1 MKKGI
6 LLICGIMLLAGC
18 AMDKDVKEARA
29 LAGRVLDGPGVKLLE
44 FRKEAADADFFRI
57 ESAGRKIVITG
68 NDANSMAT
76 GLGYYLRHH
85 CNITIGWMDRDKA
98 RLEAPLPEVE
108 EPFKSAARVPD
119 RFFLNYCTYGYTLPW
134 WRWED
139 WERLIDWMA
148 LNGVNLPL
156 AITGQESVW
165 YEVWREMGLSD
176 EQIRGFFTGPAHL
189 PWHRMINIDGWQGP
203 LPHSWLQGQQALQKR
218 ILARERAL
226 NMRPVLPA
234 FSGHVPPA
242 LLDIFPDA
250 DVVQIKPWAGFPQ
263 EYTPYCLNPTDS
275 LYPVIQKRFIDKERE
290 IYGTDHI
297 YGIDLF
303 NEIQPRSWENEWL
316 AEAGSGVYA
325 SLEAA
330 DPEAVWLQMTWLFW
344 YQSKDWTPERIKAFI
359 TSYPADR
366 QLLLDYFGES
376 GEIWRRTDSY
386 YGVPFI
392 WCYLGNFGGNT
403 VLTGNIPD
411 VDRRINEAFAGSGPS
426 MKGIGCTLEALD
438 CNPYVFEYVLGKA
451 WDYPGTPETY
461 ATLLADCRTGKVDG
475 NARKAWEILVE
486 DVYGKTVPVGFSCTV
501 HERPSLGKNMKWLHP
516 QYPDATLEEALDL
529 LRKAEGSGEAYAF
542 DLANLQRQVL
552 ANRSAIVYEDFMAA
566 YDKGDV
572 DGMKESAAEFLAL
585 TDRME
590 EAVSGQAYF
599 SLDKWVADARSWG
612 ETPEEA
618 DYYEENARCI
628 LSTWGVFG
636 SGLTDYAC
644 RSFSGMLSTYYKPRW
659 ERFFADV
666 IAAVEDGRPFDQ
678 EAFLSWCHTFEW
690 DWWHVQPSA
699 R

>member
-1 MKKGI
+1 MKRG
-6 LLICGIMLLAGC
+6 LFLVCAAVLLAGC
-18 AMDKDVKEARA
+18 AVDKDVKEARA
-29 LAGRVLDGPGVKLLE
+29 LAGRVLEGPGVRFLE
-44 FRKEAADADFFRI
+44 FRKTEAETDVFRI
-57 ESAGRKIVITG
+57 ESQGRKVVITG

-76 GLGYYLRHH
+76 GLGYYLKHY
-85 CNITIGWMDRDKA
+85 CNISIGWMDRGKA
-98 RLEAPLPEVE
+98 RLDAPLAPVE
-108 EPFKSAARVPD
+108 EAVESSAKVPN

-134 WRWED
+134 WQWED

-165 YEVWREMGLSD
+165 YEVWREMGLKD
-176 EQIRGFFTGPAHL
+176 EEIRGFFSGPAHL

-203 LPHSWLQGQQALQKR
+203 LPHSWLKGQQELQKK

-234 FSGHVPPA
+234 FAGHVPPA
-242 LLDIFPDA
+242 LSGIYPEA
-250 DVVQIKPWAGFPQ
+250 DVVQIEPWAGFPA

-275 LYPVIQKRFIDKERE
+275 LFPVIQKKYIDKQTE
-290 IYGTDHI
+290 IFGTDHV

-303 NEIQPRSWENEWL
+303 NEIQPRSWDEEWL

-344 YQSKDWTPERIKAFI
+344 YQSRDWTPERIRAFI

-366 QLLLDYFGES
+366 QLLLDYFCES

-386 YGVPFI
+386 FGVPYI

-411 VDRRINEAFAGSGPS
+411 VDRRINDAFAEGGPS
-426 MKGIGCTLEALD
+426 LRGIGCTLEALD

-451 WDYPGTPETY
+451 WDYPSTPESY
-461 ATLLADCRTGKVDG
+461 ARLLADSRTGKADEG
-475 NARKAWEILVE
+475 AREAWNLLVN
-486 DVYGKTVPVGFSCTV
+486 DIYGKTVPTGFSCTV
-501 HERPSLGKNMKWLHP
+501 HERPSLGKNMTWLHP
-516 QYPDATLEEALDL
+516 RYDDAVLEQALEL
-529 LRKAEGSGEAYAF
+529 LRAAGGSGQAYGF

-552 ANRSAIVYEDFMAA
+552 ANRSAFVYEDFMAA
-566 YDKGDV
+566 YDRGSLAE
-572 DGMKESAAEFLAL
+572 MKASAREFLAL
-585 TDRME
+585 IDKME
-590 EAVSGQAYF
+590 EAVSGQACF
-599 SLDKWVADARSWG
+599 SLDKWVADARAWG
-612 ETPEEA
+612 ATPEEK

-636 SGLTDYAC
+636 SGLTDYAS
-644 RSFSGMLSTYYKPRW
+644 RSFAGMLGTYYKPRW
-659 ERFFADV
+659 EKFFTDV
-666 IAAVEDGRPFDQ
+666 TTSVEAGKPFDQ
-678 EAFLSWCHTFEW
+678 DAFLRWCESFEW
-690 DWWHVQPSA
+690 DWWHI
-699 R
+699 RK